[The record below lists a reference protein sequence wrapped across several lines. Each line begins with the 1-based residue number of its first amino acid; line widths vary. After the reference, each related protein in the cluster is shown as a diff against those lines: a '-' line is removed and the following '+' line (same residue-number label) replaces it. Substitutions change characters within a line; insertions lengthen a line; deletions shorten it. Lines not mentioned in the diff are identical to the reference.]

1 MFTVENINVEDEYQ
15 LARQGW
21 TRRSF
26 PAFRDDDGLISVSG
40 WTKGPFGV
48 FTREFI
54 DDDAGRIS
62 AASLIHLRSCI
73 RLGVFADLD
82 SAAEGAEIAEPL
94 ANWDEMIAGAASRQE
109 AQDQID
115 DVLTGRWMD
124 FSPGQLFS
132 PEGFWVLYH
141 A

>member
-1 MFTVENINVEDEYQ
+1 MFTAENINVEDEYQ
-15 LARQGW
+15 LEWEGW

-40 WTKGPFGV
+40 WVKGPFGV
-48 FTREFI
+48 FVREFI
-54 DDDAGRIS
+54 DDDAGPTC
-62 AASLIHLRSCI
+62 ATSLIHLRSGI

-82 SAAEGAEIAEPL
+82 FAAEAAEIAEPL

-109 AQDQID
+109 AQDHID
-115 DVLTGRWMD
+115 DVLTGRWME
-124 FSPGQLFS
+124 FFPGQLFS